1 MVRKTRMKAGR
12 RRVRMMM
19 MMRMADWIVIHC
31 VITLSIISHH
41 HTFHF
46 DVGENGMEEKQR
58 KGEGKE
64 DKDVHKED
72 EKKIKN
78 SR

>member
-1 MVRKTRMKAGR
+1 MKDGEEDKDEGWEEEGEDDDEDGGLDHHPLR
-12 RRVRMMM
+12 HH
-19 MMRMADWIVIHC
+19 IEHNQ
-31 VITLSIISHH
+31 SSSH
-41 HTFHF
+41 FYF